1 MTVRLKICLPDKNL
15 QQGNDDKI
23 VLPIESG
30 TFTVIEER
38 APTMLLLSAGAVQLL
53 DKSNRT
59 VKRWFINGGFADIA
73 DNECVVA
80 TDKAVNLESFSLS
93 QAEEK
98 AKDDVFYQKV
108 YDYLKVFG

>member
-1 MTVRLKICLPDKNL
+1 MTVRLKICLPDKIFHQEN
-15 QQGNDDKI
+15 NDKI

-38 APTMLLLSAGAVQLL
+38 APTMLLLTAGAVQLL
-53 DKSNRT
+53 DKNNRT

-73 DNECVVA
+73 NNECVVA
-80 TDKAVNLESFSLS
+80 TDKAVNLENFSLS

-98 AKDDVFYQKV
+98 AKDDAFYQKV
-108 YDYLKVFG
+108 YDYLKIFG